1 LSQKKGATVLVEE
14 HYARLK
20 KNFRTRAVLEKQFL
34 EKFPEERDFLEKLYA
49 QQKLNPVFH
58 LKPVV
63 ELAAIYPRESLKRA
77 FALSREYNTFSCH
90 FIRGLL
96 EKETPQETMPERLT
110 ISLWPLP
117 RVTVKADLKAYQK
130 LVEVKS

>member
-1 LSQKKGATVLVEE
+1 MEE
-14 HYARLK
+14 HYAPLK
-20 KNFRTRAVLEKQFL
+20 KNFHTRAVLEKEFL

-49 QQKLNPVFH
+49 QQNLNPVFH
-58 LKPVV
+58 LKPIV

-96 EKETPQETMPERLT
+96 EKEAPKEAAPERT
-110 ISLWPLP
+110 TTSLWPLP
-117 RVTVKADLKAYQK
+117 QVMVKADLSAYQK